1 MKITEEIIRIFGSW
15 TKLKI
20 RLHVSEDEPVY
31 FREKEIWWA
40 SLGANIGYE
49 QDGKND
55 NFERPVLILKKF
67 NKNVLWAVPLTRA
80 KKTNNKYY
88 FQIKQGGED
97 SFVIL
102 SQIRLISSKR
112 LSRKMRMMEKEE
124 FGQIKKRM
132 RNFFV

>member
-55 NFERPVLILKKF
+55 NFERPVLILKSLIKMF
-67 NKNVLWAVPLTRA
+67 CGRFRSPERKRQTINIIFKLNKVG
-80 KKTNNKYY
+80 K
-88 FQIKQGGED
+88 
-97 SFVIL
+97 IL
-102 SQIRLISSKR
+102 SLYYLKSD
-112 LSRKMRMMEKEE
+112 
-124 FGQIKKRM
+124 
-132 RNFFV
+132 